1 MCGAHRDDVIKELR
15 CRLKAKDPVICVSTQ
30 LIEAGVDISLECVI
44 RDVAGLDS
52 IYQAAGRCNRH
63 GEFGEAKDVYVVN
76 IAGENLDKLPD
87 IKEGARI
94 TMRLFD
100 EGRADDID
108 EYYKHYFYARRGVMD
123 YPVSGGSL
131 YDLLS
136 LNNQGKNAFVGRK
149 NKQGAKTP
157 ALWPAIR
164 SAAGEFYV
172 IDRGRT
178 EVVVPY
184 GESMGLVSD
193 YCKSYSDKEKR
204 RLVQKLGKYSVS
216 LYQYQLDALNG
227 SGALSSHGEQGEIIV
242 LANGFYDERFGVNL
256 EGHHEFLYV

>member
-1 MCGAHRDDVIKELR
+1 MLEKHTSSTLVILNTKAAAKLLYEELKSSETPVLHLSTNMCGAHRDNVIEELHR
-15 CRLKAKDPVICVSTQ
+15 RLKAKEPVICVSTQ

-100 EGRADDID
+100 EGRSDDID
-108 EYYKHYFYARRGVMD
+108 EYYRHYFHARRGVMD
-123 YPVSGGSL
+123 YPMNGGTL

-136 LNNQGKNAFVGRK
+136 TNKKGKNAFISRK
-149 NKQGAKTP
+149 NNKLQ
-157 ALWPAIR
+157 
-164 SAAGEFYV
+164 
-172 IDRGRT
+172 
-178 EVVVPY
+178 
-184 GESMGLVSD
+184 
-193 YCKSYSDKEKR
+193 KR
-204 RLVQKLGKYSVS
+204 RPCGLRFAVQLTSFMLLIV
-216 LYQYQLDALNG
+216 
-227 SGALSSHGEQGEIIV
+227 GAL
-242 LANGFYDERFGVNL
+242 RW
-256 EGHHEFLYV
+256 